1 MSFEAIWAIGEF
13 SLNLE
18 RTKVEVAAL
27 NIANANAAAA
37 SPEQAF
43 KPLMVVPEQLSSVGL
58 SSSGSAELYKNQ
70 QLMLEEQQ
78 LAPRQAY
85 EPNHPLAGPDGNVY
99 YSGTSI
105 STEMINMMKAQ
116 RAYEATVKVL
126 NNTRSMSAK
135 ALDIGRSS

>member
-85 EPNHPLAGPDGNVY
+85 E
-99 YSGTSI
+99 
-105 STEMINMMKAQ
+105 
-116 RAYEATVKVL
+116 
-126 NNTRSMSAK
+126 
-135 ALDIGRSS
+135 